1 MYLTELVSH
10 ERESIQGQLHHT
22 RCIYNALADVK
33 PEVEATIKM
42 GRKLVEAAAV
52 PDPGVTSAN
61 IDSLKELFNV
71 LGAQVT
77 EARGNLEKALEVSD
91 SLMTRVGEVMAWL
104 EEAELEL
111 AESKGKVET
120 GLLEAKVGQMK
131 QMKVRVRELLAVKAE
146 FLSLASDPSLLGG
159 LGELL
164 AGLEA
169 RWSKVKGLLEEELSE
184 SNEAEE
190 VELPELALDLET
202 GSTSSLSGIES
213 REASE
218 QAEEGAALQ
227 EFREVFQE
235 VSGWLDSAEKQLERA
250 RRASEDRQLEEQV
263 AVLRPKVESLGTMA
277 VRVAEQFSSQREDVH
292 GEMVSLGGRWEAV
305 VSKIEPGFSL
315 VEVEQIKTTIS
326 QMVIPPSTLVQATTV
341 PDEEE
346 IMTLAE
352 EQLPDLEE
360 HVTSPAK
367 VLEQGARSSSKEKSK
382 SPPPTL
388 PKPRWYV
395 ESMQAKRNGSNIP
408 VRQVSNEDSILRHL
422 CLLQVVVTSA
432 TLPSPRWSPASP
444 PTVVVQPELV
454 KQPLPTR

>member
-1 MYLTELVSH
+1 
-10 ERESIQGQLHHT
+10 
-22 RCIYNALADVK
+22 
-33 PEVEATIKM
+33 M
-42 GRKLVEAAAV
+42 GRKLVEAGAV
-52 PDPGVTSAN
+52 PDPTLTTTN

-91 SLMTRVGEVMAWL
+91 SLMTRVAEVMTWL

-111 AESKGKVET
+111 GEAKGKVEA
-120 GLLEAKVGQMK
+120 GLLEAKVGQMR
-131 QMKVRVRELLAVKAE
+131 QMKVKVRELLAVKAE

-159 LGELL
+159 LSELMV
-164 AGLEA
+164 GLET

-190 VELPELALDLET
+190 VELPELVLDKLDN
-202 GSTSSLSGIES
+202 GSTSSLAGVES
-213 REASE
+213 REVLE
-218 QAEEGAALQ
+218 QAEEEGAVLH

-235 VSGWLDSAEKQLERA
+235 VAGWLDKAEKQLERA

-263 AVLRPKVESLGTMA
+263 VLLRPKVESLGTMA
-277 VRVAEQFSSQREDVH
+277 VRVAEQYSSQREDVH

-315 VEVEQIKTTIS
+315 VEVEVEQIKTTIS
-326 QMVIPPSTLVQATTV
+326 QLVIPPAALVQATSV

-360 HVTSPAK
+360 QSTSSPHK
-367 VLEQGARSSSKEKSK
+367 ETSRSSSKEKSK

-395 ESMQAKRNGSNIP
+395 ESMQAKRNGNTP
-408 VRQVSNEDSILRHL
+408 VRQVDKRYS
-422 CLLQVVVTSA
+422 
-432 TLPSPRWSPASP
+432 
-444 PTVVVQPELV
+444 VQAI
-454 KQPLPTR
+454 

>member
-1 MYLTELVSH
+1 
-10 ERESIQGQLHHT
+10 
-22 RCIYNALADVK
+22 
-33 PEVEATIKM
+33 M
-42 GRKLVEAAAV
+42 GRKLVEAGAV
-52 PDPGVTSAN
+52 PDPTLTTTN

-91 SLMTRVGEVMAWL
+91 SLMTRVAEVMTWL

-111 AESKGKVET
+111 GEAKGKVEA
-120 GLLEAKVGQMK
+120 GLLEAKVGQMR
-131 QMKVRVRELLAVKAE
+131 QMKVKVRELLAVKAE

-159 LGELL
+159 LSELM
-164 AGLEA
+164 AGLET

-190 VELPELALDLET
+190 GELPELVLDKLDNK
-202 GSTSSLSGIES
+202 STSSLAGVES
-213 REASE
+213 REVLE
-218 QAEEGAALQ
+218 QAEEEGAVLH

-235 VSGWLDSAEKQLERA
+235 VAGWLDKAEKQLERA

-263 AVLRPKVESLGTMA
+263 VLLRPKVESLGTMA
-277 VRVAEQFSSQREDVH
+277 VRVAEQYSSQREDVH

-326 QMVIPPSTLVQATTV
+326 QLVIPPAALVQATSV

-360 HVTSPAK
+360 QVTSSPQK
-367 VLEQGARSSSKEKSK
+367 ETSSSRSSSKEKSK

-395 ESMQAKRNGSNIP
+395 ESMQAKRNGNTP
-408 VRQVSNEDSILRHL
+408 VRQVDKRYS
-422 CLLQVVVTSA
+422 
-432 TLPSPRWSPASP
+432 
-444 PTVVVQPELV
+444 VQAI
-454 KQPLPTR
+454 